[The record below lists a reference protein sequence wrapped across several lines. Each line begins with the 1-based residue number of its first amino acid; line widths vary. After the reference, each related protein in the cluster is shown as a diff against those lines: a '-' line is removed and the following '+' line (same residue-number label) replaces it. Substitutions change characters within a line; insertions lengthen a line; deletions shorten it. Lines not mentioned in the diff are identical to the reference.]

1 MNIRNQD
8 EKKKKEE
15 LVTIITAMY
24 NSEKYIKNTIKSVL
38 NQVYQN
44 WEWIIIDDAS
54 IDNSLKIVQNFAEED
69 NRIKIIKKDNTT
81 GQASSRNLGLKKSRG
96 KLIAFLDSDD
106 IWDKYFLKKQV
117 EFLKTNNAKIVCSNY
132 K

>member
-8 EKKKKEE
+8 EKMKKEE

-106 IWDKYFLKKQV
+106 IWDK
-117 EFLKTNNAKIVCSNY
+117 
-132 K
+132 